1 MSEKSQKLVL
11 KQPDEPVVIFADQVR
26 LSQVISNLMT
36 NAAKYSD
43 ANSSITVSMWAEN
56 DDVLI
61 RVKDRGIEIPK
72 ADLAHVFGAFYRAD
86 NEATRK
92 EAGIGVGLYFC
103 HLIVD
108 HHRGEITATSE
119 VEQGTAMT
127 IRIPRE
133 FRAESIEN
141 ISPAA

>member
-1 MSEKSQKLVL
+1 M
-11 KQPDEPVVIFADQVR
+11 IFADQVR

-61 RVKDRGIEIPK
+61 RVKDRGIGIPK

-86 NEATRK
+86 NEAIRK

-103 HLIVD
+103 RLIVD
-108 HHRGEITATSE
+108 HHRGEITAASE
-119 VEQGTAMT
+119 VGQGTAMT